1 MQSNRN
7 LNSIH
12 HTIITHSTVNCIE
25 DVTDIHCYDI
35 FHIIQCYTVSSL
47 VFCLLGP
54 EIDDASVLEL
64 DAHGMNLI
72 LSCVIPR

>member
-1 MQSNRN
+1 MK
-7 LNSIH
+7 
-12 HTIITHSTVNCIE
+12 CIE

-64 DAHGMNLI
+64 DARGMNLI
-72 LSCVIPR
+72 LCYVIQR